1 MNGSRSDPSQV
12 LVNIAITR
20 QRLMELLDKRSLTVS
35 DIQCLDASTKRA
47 VWRSCLEASLK
58 GD

>member
-1 MNGSRSDPSQV
+1 MNGPVADPSQA
-12 LVNIAITR
+12 LVRIAITR

-35 DIQCLDASTKRA
+35 DIQCLDASAKHA

-58 GD
+58 DD